1 MQLLCHTLSYI
12 ETKAFVHQLS
22 VLCKLLSIN
31 YHLSLSPSLSL
42 FPLLLYP
49 DITVLQW
56 PFFWYSFAF
65 FNCHKNHFHN
75 TKTIVSKNPI
85 WKTKQILIILC
96 WVWHS
101 PPYKT
106 CIILRRHK
114 TATTLYVNFI
124 IIEYCSSWYIPSLLQ
139 YQLMQC
145 FSKSF

>member
-1 MQLLCHTLSYI
+1 MQLLCHTYI

-31 YHLSLSPSLSL
+31 YHLSLSLPLFLSFLSYCIRTSLSCSDH
-42 FPLLLYP
+42 FF
-49 DITVLQW
+49 DTVLL
-56 PFFWYSFAF
+56 F

-75 TKTIVSKNPI
+75 TKTVVSKNPI

-114 TATTLYVNFI
+114 TATTLDYHTCI
-124 IIEYCSSWYIPSLLQ
+124 LPSFEKFHYHRVL
-139 YQLMQC
+139 
-145 FSKSF
+145 